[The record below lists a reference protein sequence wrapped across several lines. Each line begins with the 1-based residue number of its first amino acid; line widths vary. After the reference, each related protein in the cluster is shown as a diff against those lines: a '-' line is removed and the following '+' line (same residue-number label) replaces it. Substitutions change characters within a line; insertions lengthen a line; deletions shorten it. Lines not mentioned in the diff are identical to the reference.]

1 MGDTV
6 APAAGRGAAEPRS
19 ARFGRLT
26 GSVSVPIPL
35 LLAVLAI
42 VALLIGTSGPAVDVA
57 GAVQPYAPRGV
68 EVGTSAEGDWLAV
81 DVRAGGFRPNSVV
94 LLDVDGLEQRT
105 AMADA
110 AGVVEVRVPLPDRIG
125 VRLRGIALDGGGIDL
140 EDAVVLA
147 RDEGSRQVV
156 VLLSAFSL
164 GLLLLLGWTSR
175 GVRRSRG
182 PEDGPTMSGTG
193 PVDEG

>member
-1 MGDTV
+1 MGDGV
-6 APAAGRGAAEPRS
+6 APAAGRGAAEPPSR
-19 ARFGRLT
+19 RFGRLR
-26 GSVSVPIPL
+26 GSVSVPVPVL
-35 LLAVLAI
+35 LVALAVAGL
-42 VALLIGTSGPAVDVA
+42 VVGTSGPAVDVA

-105 AMADA
+105 TMADA

-140 EDAVVLA
+140 VDAVVLV
-147 RDEGSRQVV
+147 RDGSVRRVV
-156 VLLSAFSL
+156 VLLGAFSL
-164 GLLLLLGWTSR
+164 GLLLLLGWTIRRDR
-175 GVRRSRG
+175 GAPEPAAG
-182 PEDGPTMSGTG
+182 PRMPGTAL
-193 PVDEG
+193 VDEG